1 MERMKNLI
9 FVLFLI
15 VIGLVAF
22 MVKVLIDKWEHD
34 TFIEPKND
42 NVTIIKK
49 FEHKNSE
56 IKDSINILE
65 NKKNE
70 EVQNVKTL
78 NNDSTY
84 KLFKQ
89 LTSK

>member
-1 MERMKNLI
+1 MERMKNLM
-9 FVLFLI
+9 FVLFLLM
-15 VIGLVAF
+15 IGCVSF
-22 MVKVLIDKWEHD
+22 VVRVLIDKWEHD

-42 NVTIIKK
+42 NITIIKK
-49 FEHKNSE
+49 YEHKNSE
-56 IKDSINILE
+56 IKDSIDILE